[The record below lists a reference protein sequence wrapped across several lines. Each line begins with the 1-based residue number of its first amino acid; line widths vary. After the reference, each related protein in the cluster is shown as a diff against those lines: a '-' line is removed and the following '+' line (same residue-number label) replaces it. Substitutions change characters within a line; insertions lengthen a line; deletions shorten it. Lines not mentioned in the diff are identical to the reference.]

1 MGCITSTQP
10 KKLKD
15 VNRSQTEMMLNR
27 SASLNDQL
35 RIIIDDDRY
44 KHIDSIQINTTK
56 YSTLDSRE
64 HSSSTAES
72 TTSRQSSQCSNEI
85 SVSHSH
91 SSMDIIKPPNG
102 GVTLMG
108 FATNDD
114 INKNIEESTSK
125 SDDSEPSIIQ
135 TNSVTL
141 MGIADSNEIFVST
154 NTDLQNRNPQLLNYL
169 NKSNDSDNINNIAVI
184 KQKNIVTP
192 GCC

>member
-64 HSSSTAES
+64 HSSSTAETNLS
-72 TTSRQSSQCSNEI
+72 LKS
-85 SVSHSH
+85 
-91 SSMDIIKPPNG
+91 
-102 GVTLMG
+102 GV
-108 FATNDD
+108 
-114 INKNIEESTSK
+114 
-125 SDDSEPSIIQ
+125 P
-135 TNSVTL
+135 
-141 MGIADSNEIFVST
+141 
-154 NTDLQNRNPQLLNYL
+154 
-169 NKSNDSDNINNIAVI
+169 
-184 KQKNIVTP
+184 
-192 GCC
+192 